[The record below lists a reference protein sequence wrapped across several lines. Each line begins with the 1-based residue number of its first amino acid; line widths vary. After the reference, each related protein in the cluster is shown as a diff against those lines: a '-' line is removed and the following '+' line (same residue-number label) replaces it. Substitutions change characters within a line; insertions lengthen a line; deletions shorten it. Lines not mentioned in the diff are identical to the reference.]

1 MMRLRYADIQNSR
14 IPAKVGVCADSATLL
29 GWANGFQARALVYG
43 RWWGTTQLAQFCVT
57 PSSCGGTC
65 IVLPR
70 EVAVIEA
77 ANINN
82 VPMSVA
88 GSAWGQFIRP
98 HLSVGQSGSCGSSA
112 SMPCTDVQRCG
123 CGCGCGLVPNMEDE
137 GLVPSYGV
145 TASGDYIKL
154 YATNAADNG
163 KKVVVQGNNANGV
176 WVRSSI
182 DGTVQDGEQVTITTA
197 GVLTTNT
204 WAAGAPYSLYKEAT
218 SYRVLMFAVDT
229 DGNERAIGE
238 YQASETNPTYRKMRV
253 PWLRCS
259 SGACDNNQTVRAIVS
274 LQHVPITGDNDWL
287 LFTNLAAYSDG
298 ILAEKFY
305 EAGDQPQGDAYFFGM
320 PKPSRNARGVLRHAV
335 GMGALS
341 LLESE
346 LRKQTADKSVVRMQR
361 DGLYMQGFR

>member
-14 IPAKVGVCADSATLL
+14 IPAKANVCADSDVLM
-29 GWANGFQARALVYG
+29 GWTNGFQERALVYG
-43 RWWGTTQLAQFCVT
+43 RWWGTTQLAQFCIT
-57 PSSCGGTC
+57 GSSCGGAC

-77 ANINN
+77 ANLNGG
-82 VPMSVA
+82 PMSVA
-88 GSAWGQFIRP
+88 GSSWGQFIRP
-98 HLSVGQSGSCGSSA
+98 HLSVGQCGSGSSL
-112 SMPCTDVQRCG
+112 PCTDVQGFGCSCG
-123 CGCGCGLVPNMEDE
+123 CGCGYASIEDE
-137 GLVPSYGV
+137 GLTPTYAV
-145 TASGDYIKL
+145 TTEGDRIKL

-204 WAAGAPYSLYKEAT
+204 WAVGAPYSLYKEAT

-238 YQASETNPTYRKMRV
+238 FQASETNPTYRKMRV
-253 PWLRCS
+253 PRLGCS
-259 SGACDNNQTVRAIVS
+259 SGACDGNRTLRAIVS

-298 ILAEKFY
+298 ILAEKYY
-305 EAGDQPQGDAYFFGM
+305 EAGDQVQGDAYFFGLA
-320 PKPSRNARGVLRHAV
+320 KPARNARGVLRHAV
-335 GMGALS
+335 GMGAIP